1 MSIRVC
7 IIGSYFATNF
17 LYTQFDTVCIL
28 LTYAVY
34 IQFGYTEKGINSIY
48 HNCRIKVEVF
58 WALIGEQ
65 GFATLKQSLKM

>member
-1 MSIRVC
+1 MSIRDC
-7 IIGSYFATNF
+7 IIDSYFATNF

-34 IQFGYTEKGINSIY
+34 IQFGYTENGINSISIY

-65 GFATLKQSLKM
+65 GFATLK